1 MGFIISWIDSAVSAI
16 PLPLL
21 EVWGRF
27 SYLVGA
33 AIAVCAFG
41 GFTLRIGGRWGF
53 GREQYAWNTKAFFT
67 VPLTFVL
74 VIVSGYVGS
83 FIVLVPGAQTF
94 ESMKDLVVL
103 LCILY
108 FGYPALLAVPPAY
121 MLSDLIEGVPPS
133 FVLDW
138 AEGYFFWASF
148 VWLASQLIGR
158 DPDFRRALTWAK
170 YGIFVATIMFLDPVM
185 WGYICAEQFTPAVSY
200 RNISSALFF
209 TLAVTWLLAPF
220 AMLLTLPFVKRLG
233 WFWAEIPGHVR
244 ARWLGRPEWVW
255 ESGAA
260 GHAGNADLTS
270 RGLPIRVFILL
281 PFIVLVLVLVG
292 VTASV
297 ALRAAELDA
306 DRLVSKLHEEISDN
320 VRMQLDDY
328 LAGARSPS
336 DAMQRDDLGA
346 LLRARSA
353 GANGRAF
360 ILDESDVIIASSAP
374 RSDAVVTSA
383 TAALAKLR
391 GAGDEAGAQEFRFDH
406 VTAKPPSRETW
417 LTHATTYREGAGR
430 GWTLVTA
437 MPESFYLAGL
447 HIGHGRA
454 AIVFALALVLSL
466 LLAAV
471 LASVVTAPL
480 RRMARATSLM
490 ALGDLDACVAGS
502 NLDELGA
509 LTDSFNDMSRKL
521 KRSFD
526 DLGVR
531 VKELRLLHAT
541 ARLLERDRPFNR
553 ALLEELVLLIP
564 AAWQYPECC
573 EARIVY
579 GELAVATARWRDTPW
594 KQFSSFKAGKDEGRI
609 EVVYLEERPVSV
621 EGPFLAEERSLLDS
635 LAEMLVAYIDL
646 RQHQEHLEALVT
658 SRTSELQLAK
668 EAAESASHAK
678 STFLANMSH
687 EIRTPMNAILGYAQ
701 LLGRERE
708 LDDQQKRKIA
718 IIHAS
723 GSHLLALINDILEMS
738 KIEAGRTTLK
748 LETFYLGE
756 LLEDVRLMFRELMAN
771 KELSFLF
778 EQTADLP
785 VRLSGDPG
793 KIRQVLIN
801 LLSNAVKF
809 TEQGGITVRT
819 SSSVADKPEQRVITI
834 SVADTGVGILP
845 GDLHRIFDA
854 FDQADVKMRVAGTGL
869 GLAIS
874 RHFARLMQGDVVAD
888 STPGEGSVFT
898 FSFTAAVAEPEFAAI
913 APQRRAGARRQLLDR
928 ECKVL
933 IVDDI
938 STNRELL
945 DEILSNAGFVT
956 RMVASGEEALQACE
970 DWNPHAV
977 LMDLRM
983 PGIGGIE
990 AARQLRRRGSR
1001 VVIIAVTASG
1011 LAPAE
1016 RESHEAGV
1024 DGFLR
1029 KPFRDEELFE
1039 LLGEHLHVR
1048 YVEVP
1053 APPVALEFPRTD
1065 AARNLARELWALPA
1079 ELLEE
1084 LRSAAIQ
1091 GRALRLQSLAIEVGR
1106 YSVEA
1111 STNLRTLA
1119 RDFEYDALIALL
1131 DKAGQEKAEKNKT
1144 AEVFG

>member
-1 MGFIISWIDSAVSAI
+1 MVDVISWIDSAVSAI

-41 GFTLRIGGRWGF
+41 GFTFRIGGRWGF
-53 GREQYAWNTKAFFT
+53 GRERYAWNTKAFIT
-67 VPLTFVL
+67 VTLTFVL

-133 FVLDW
+133 FVLEW
-138 AEGYFFWASF
+138 AEGYFFWAAF

-158 DPDFRRALTWAK
+158 DPDFRRARTWAN
-170 YGIFVATIMFLDPVM
+170 YGVFVATIMFFDPVM
-185 WGYICAEQFTPAVSY
+185 WGYICSEQFTSAVSY

-220 AMLLTLPFVKRLG
+220 ALLLTLPLVKRVG
-233 WFWAEIPGHVR
+233 WFWAGIPGHVR

-255 ESGAA
+255 ESGCASQT
-260 GHAGNADLTS
+260 GNSDLMR
-270 RGLPIRVFILL
+270 RGLPIRVFIFL
-281 PFIVLVLVLVG
+281 PFILLVLVLVG
-292 VTASV
+292 FTASI
-297 ALRAAELDA
+297 ALNAAALDA
-306 DRLVSKLHEEISDN
+306 DRLVSKLHTEISEN
-320 VRMQLDDY
+320 VRLHLDDY
-328 LAGARSPS
+328 LEGASSPR
-336 DAMQRDDLGA
+336 DAMGPGDLGT
-346 LLRARSA
+346 LLRAHSD

-360 ILDESDVIIASSAP
+360 ILDASGRMIASSAP
-374 RSDAVVTSA
+374 RPDAVVINA
-383 TAALAKLR
+383 TKALAGLR
-391 GAGDEAGAQEFRFDH
+391 GAAGEVGSREFRFDH

-417 LTHATTYREGAGR
+417 LTHSTTYREGAGR

-437 MPESFYLAGL
+437 MPEAFYLSGIRA
-447 HIGHGRA
+447 GHGRA

-471 LASVVTAPL
+471 LASIVTAPL

-490 ALGDLDACVAGS
+490 ARGDLDARVTGS
-502 NLDELGA
+502 NLDELGE
-509 LTDSFNDMSRKL
+509 LTNAFNDMSAKL
-521 KRSFD
+521 KRTFD

-531 VKELRLLHAT
+531 VKELKLLHAT

-553 ALLEELVLLIP
+553 ALLDELVLLIP

-579 GELAVATARWRDTPW
+579 GELAVATPGWRETRW
-594 KQFSSFKAGKDEGRI
+594 KQSSSFKAGEGEGLI
-609 EVVYLEERPVSV
+609 EVVYLQERPVSA
-621 EGPFLAEERSLLDS
+621 EGPFLPEERALLDS

-701 LLGRERE
+701 LLGRDRE
-708 LDDQQKRKIA
+708 LDDQQKRKIK

-738 KIEAGRTTLK
+738 KIEAGRTTLRT
-748 LETFYLGE
+748 ETFNLGE
-756 LLEDVRLMFRELMAN
+756 LLDEVRLMFRELVAN
-771 KELSFLF
+771 KGLLLAFEHSDELP
-778 EQTADLP
+778 AA
-785 VRLSGDPG
+785 LSGDPG

-809 TEQGGITVRT
+809 TERGGITVHTSFRT
-819 SSSVADKPEQRVITI
+819 SDAPDQCVITI
-834 SVADTGVGILP
+834 AVADTGIGIAP
-845 GDLHRIFDA
+845 GDLGRIFDA
-854 FDQADVKMRVAGTGL
+854 FDQADVKMRVTGTGL

-874 RHFARLMQGDVVAD
+874 RNFARLMRGEVVAA

-898 FSFTAAVAEPEFAAI
+898 FSFAAAI
-913 APQRRAGARRQLLDR
+913 TAPAESELAATTPAGTRMQLLGRDR
-928 ECKVL
+928 KVL

-945 DEILSNAGFVT
+945 DEMLSRVGFVT
-956 RMVASGEEALQACE
+956 RVVASGEEALQACD
-970 DWNPHAV
+970 DWNPDAV

-990 AARQLRRRGSR
+990 AARRLRRRGSR
-1001 VVIIAVTASG
+1001 IVIIAVTASG

-1016 RESHEAGV
+1016 RDSLEAGI

-1029 KPFRDEELFE
+1029 KPFRDEELFA
-1039 LLGEHLHVR
+1039 LLGEQLQVR

-1053 APPVALEFPRTD
+1053 GPVALEYPRTD
-1065 AARNLARELWALPA
+1065 AINVLARELGALPTD
-1079 ELLEE
+1079 LIDE

-1091 GRALRLQSLAIEVGR
+1091 GRVQRLQVLAAEVGR
-1106 YSVEA
+1106 YSPGA
-1111 STNLRTLA
+1111 STSIRTLT
-1119 RDFEYDALIALL
+1119 RDFAYDALIAELDKGYL
-1131 DKAGQEKAEKNKT
+1131 DKAEQKKAT
-1144 AEVFG
+1144 EVCG